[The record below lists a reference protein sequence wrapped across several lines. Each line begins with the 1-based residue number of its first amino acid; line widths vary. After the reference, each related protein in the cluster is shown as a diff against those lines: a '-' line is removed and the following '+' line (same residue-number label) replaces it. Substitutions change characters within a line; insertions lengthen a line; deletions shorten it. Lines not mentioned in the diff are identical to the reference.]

1 MRLATVQHS
10 RGARA
15 GAGVSVPPRLRA
27 GSSASN
33 ARRVMTA
40 LRCVCMSGPKGKE
53 ELVLAQAAIRAA
65 DEAAGEASASL
76 QEAG

>member
-1 MRLATVQHS
+1 
-10 RGARA
+10 
-15 GAGVSVPPRLRA
+15 
-27 GSSASN
+27 
-33 ARRVMTA
+33 MTA

>member
-1 MRLATVQHS
+1 
-10 RGARA
+10 
-15 GAGVSVPPRLRA
+15 
-27 GSSASN
+27 
-33 ARRVMTA
+33 
-40 LRCVCMSGPKGKE
+40 MSGPKGKE